1 MTMRLKQSVLLV
13 FGILLVLAGIAL
25 QSTGIAVESTAVVA
39 LVSAGVV
46 MVIVAVITGFS
57 RQGEVLSDERTKGI
71 GAYGTTYSWVLTL
84 ILILAFL
91 WLDFLG
97 LASFDLQGT
106 LLVLLFT
113 MLLSARIF
121 QWYLSRQGDVA

>member
-1 MTMRLKQSVLLV
+1 MQLKQSVLLIL
-13 FGILLVLAGIAL
+13 GILLALAGIAL

-57 RQGEVLSDERTKGI
+57 RQGEVLSDERTKRI

-84 ILILAFL
+84 VLILAFL

-113 MLLSARIF
+113 MLLSARLF
-121 QWYLSRQGDVA
+121 QWYLFRQGDVA

>member
-1 MTMRLKQSVLLV
+1 MRLKQSVLLV

-57 RQGEVLSDERTKGI
+57 RQDEVISDERTRRI

>member
-1 MTMRLKQSVLLV
+1 MRLKQSVLLV

-57 RQGEVLSDERTKGI
+57 RQGEVLSDERTKRI
-71 GAYGTTYSWVLTL
+71 GAYGAAYSWALTSV
-84 ILILAFL
+84 LILAFL

-121 QWYLSRQGDVA
+121 QWYLFRQGDVA

>member
-1 MTMRLKQSVLLV
+1 MQLKQSVLLV

-25 QSTGIAVESTAVVA
+25 QYTGIAVESTAVVA

-46 MVIVAVITGFS
+46 MVIVAVVTGFS
-57 RQGEVLSDERTKGI
+57 RQGEVLSDERTKRI

-84 ILILAFL
+84 VLILTFL

-97 LASFDLQGT
+97 LASFNLQGT

-113 MLLSARIF
+113 MLLSARLF
-121 QWYLSRQGDVA
+121 QWYLFRQGDVA